1 MIVNVTAA
9 TAVLVT
15 ARFYMCTVLP
25 IAGHLESSPGPGCAH
40 SCRLSSV
47 SLTASCRQRLPWGG
61 FPGGPFSLA
70 SLNSCHPVPVV
81 FQERRSPG
89 FRRGTLKLDPTM
101 SVDSLPPPLGEGA
114 PRPGCPRPML
124 AAFQPF
130 AAHLSPVVSDPE
142 YEFGHAGIAVV
153 PAKGTFSSGPQ
164 DLWADRLRAPGRSA
178 EQ

>member
-15 ARFYMCTVLP
+15 ARFYPCTVLP
-25 IAGHLESSPGPGCAH
+25 IAGHPESSPGPGCA
-40 SCRLSSV
+40 CRLSSV
-47 SLTASCRQRLPWGG
+47 SLTASCGQRLPWGG

-101 SVDSLPPPLGEGA
+101 SIDSLPPPLGEGA
-114 PRPGCPRPML
+114 PSPGCPRL
-124 AAFQPF
+124 DAGS
-130 AAHLSPVVSDPE
+130 LSDFCSSSITCCFRP
-142 YEFGHAGIAVV
+142 GIRVR
-153 PAKGTFSSGPQ
+153 PCGDRSGSRKGN
-164 DLWADRLRAPGRSA
+164 LL
-178 EQ
+178 

>member
-9 TAVLVT
+9 TTVLVT
-15 ARFYMCTVLP
+15 TRFYTCTVLP
-25 IAGHLESSPGPGCAH
+25 ISGHPESSPGPGCAH

-89 FRRGTLKLDPTM
+89 FRRATLKLDPTM
-101 SVDSLPPPLGEGA
+101 SIDSLLPPLGEGA
-114 PRPGCPRPML
+114 PSPGCPRPD
-124 AAFQPF
+124 A
-130 AAHLSPVVSDPE
+130 SPVVSDPE

-178 EQ
+178 ER